1 MRPEHAGVLADVQR
15 EWAATGLTGS
25 LLARHLGTGEE
36 LGFGADEAW
45 PLASVV
51 KLPVAL
57 VVLDAFA
64 RGELDPA
71 EPFDLD
77 PRLTTAGPT
86 GVSAFRHPSR
96 VAAEDLLQLAL
107 AVSDNAATDVLVD
120 RLGRDEV
127 ATRIVALGFPEIV
140 LRHSM
145 RAIYGTSGAV
155 TAAGLALTGGGRTPG
170 GGHVIDELDLAR
182 ANVGTARS
190 LVDLL
195 ERVWAG
201 TVAAPGVAERLR
213 EMLGHQLVRHRLAAE
228 LVSDEV
234 RVRSKTGTF
243 LDLRHEVGVV
253 ERETGGAGAGA
264 GERIAV
270 AVLTRSAVPAAVQM
284 EADFA
289 IGHAA
294 RLVVEALRG

>member
-1 MRPEHAGVLADVQR
+1 MRPEHAAVVADIQR
-15 EWAATGLTGS
+15 EWTATGLTGS

-71 EPFDLD
+71 EPFELD
-77 PRLTTAGPT
+77 PAVTTSGPT
-86 GVSAFRHPSR
+86 GVAAFRHPGR

-107 AVSDNAATDVLVD
+107 AVSDNAATDLLLD
-120 RLGRDEV
+120 RIGRAEV
-127 ATRIVALGFPEIV
+127 AARIVALGFPEIV

-145 RAIYGTSGAV
+145 RAIYGTSGTV

-170 GGHVIDELDLAR
+170 GGHVIDELDPTR

-190 LVDLL
+190 LVTLL
-195 ERVWAG
+195 ARVWADDVG
-201 TVAAPGVAERLR
+201 ASGVAERLR
-213 EMLGHQLVRHRLAAE
+213 AMLGHQLVRHRLAVE

-243 LDLRHEVGVV
+243 LDLRHEAGVV
-253 ERETGGAGAGA
+253 ELGDT
-264 GERIAV
+264 ERVAV
-270 AVLTRSAVPAAVQM
+270 AVLTRSSVPAAVQM
-284 EADFA
+284 EAELA

-294 RLVVEALRG
+294 RLAVEALRG

>member
-1 MRPEHAGVLADVQR
+1 MRPEHAAVVADIQR
-15 EWAATGLTGS
+15 EWAGTGLSGA
-25 LLARHLGTGEE
+25 LLARHLGTGVE
-36 LGFGADEAW
+36 LGFGADEVW

-51 KLPVAL
+51 KLPVAA

-71 EPFDLD
+71 ESFELD
-77 PRLTTAGPT
+77 PRSTTSGPT

-120 RLGRDEV
+120 RLGRAEV
-127 ATRIVALGFPEIV
+127 AARVVALGFPEIV
-140 LRHSM
+140 VRHSM
-145 RAIYGTSGAV
+145 RALYGTSSAV
-155 TAAGLALTGGGRTPG
+155 SAAGLALTGGGRTPG
-170 GGHVIDELDLAR
+170 GGHVIEELDLNR

-190 LVDLL
+190 LVGLL
-195 ERVWAG
+195 ERAWAG
-201 TVAAPGVAERLR
+201 TLGAPGVGARLR
-213 EMLGHQLVRHRLAAE
+213 ALLGHQLVRHRLAAE

-253 ERETGGAGAGA
+253 ELGGAGG
-264 GERIAV
+264 GGQVAV
-270 AVLTRSAVPAAVQM
+270 AVLTRSRVPAAVQM

-294 RLVVEALRG
+294 RLAVEALCG